1 MAPIAVSGVA
11 TSAVAGLPS
20 GAAYALIGVSLVLL
34 YRMSGTVSFTQN
46 AVGAFGAVMFAI
58 WYSAGWP
65 LWAALIAGMLI
76 GAAIG
81 GVIGMTMARWF
92 LDKATMVRSAVT
104 IGISVTMGVVGLWIF
119 GTNSRFFPTL
129 FPAFHITLASLL
141 VPGGTVFAVVLAIV
155 LALLL
160 WIVLKATRIGVQLRA
175 LAENAVTA
183 DLLGVRVGLLTV
195 AIWGLGGGIAVLA
208 VVFVAPTSP
217 TDVGD
222 LTLVSAS
229 ALAAALIGGF
239 RRFGPTVIGGLAI
252 GAIESIVLA
261 TPSLADYSSAIVFLI
276 IVVVLLWSQRQQVWN
291 EAR

>member
-1 MAPIAVSGVA
+1 MSPVAVSGLA

-34 YRMSGTVSFTQN
+34 YRMGGTVSFTQN

-58 WYSAGWP
+58 WYADGWP
-65 LWAALIAGMLI
+65 LWAALIGGVLI
-76 GAAIG
+76 GGAIG
-81 GVIGMTMARWF
+81 AVIGMTMARWF
-92 LDKATMVRSAVT
+92 LDKVTMVRSAVT

-129 FPAFHITLASLL
+129 FPAFHITLASVL
-141 VPGGTVFAVVLAIV
+141 VPGGTIFAVGLAVV

-160 WIVLKATRIGVQLRA
+160 WIVLKATRVGVQLRA
-175 LAENAVTA
+175 LAEHATTA

-195 AIWGLGGGIAVLA
+195 VIWALGGGIATLA
-208 VVFVAPTSP
+208 VVFIAPTSP

-252 GAIESIVLA
+252 GAIESMVLA

-276 IVVVLLWSQRQQVWN
+276 IVVVLLWSQREQVWN